1 MRSRRNRWSAAWPAA
16 TSSTGQRKST
26 VYEITP
32 QGRQA
37 LRTWLDEPGGGA
49 GPVLELKALEDA
61 PAAFER
67 GEPSFAEAAQAA

>member
-1 MRSRRNRWSAAWPAA
+1 M
-16 TSSTGQRKST
+16 
-26 VYEITP
+26 YEITP